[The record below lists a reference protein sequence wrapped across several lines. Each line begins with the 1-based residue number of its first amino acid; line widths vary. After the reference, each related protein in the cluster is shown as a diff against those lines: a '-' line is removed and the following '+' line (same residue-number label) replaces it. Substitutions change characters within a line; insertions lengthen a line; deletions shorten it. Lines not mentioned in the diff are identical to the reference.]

1 MYKNKST
8 IVSDVTRIAE
18 KKFKFVNLDELA

>member
-8 IVSDVTRIAE
+8 IVSDVTGIDE
-18 KKFKFVNLDELA
+18 KKFKFVNLDEPA

>member
-8 IVSDVTRIAE
+8 IVSDIIGMDE
-18 KKFKFVNLDELA
+18 KKFKFVNFDELA